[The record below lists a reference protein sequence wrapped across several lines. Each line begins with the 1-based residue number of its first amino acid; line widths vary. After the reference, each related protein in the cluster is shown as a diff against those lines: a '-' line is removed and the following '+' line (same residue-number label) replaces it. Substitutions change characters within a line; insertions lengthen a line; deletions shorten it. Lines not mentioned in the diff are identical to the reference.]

1 MKKQKRSGKGGSYF
15 QASPDAERVLVSGTD
30 QKVSEKPRKVPDV
43 KDKQKASETTKGD
56 E

>member
-43 KDKQKASETTKGD
+43 KKQRASETTTGD